1 MQRQGVCSKY
11 SVLKYSMH
19 IYVYIYTHIHINA
32 HMHIYIQIHT
42 YTHIHIYQYMH
53 TYTYMYTNTYT
64 YIYIYTHTL
73 IYIYIY
79 THTYIHTYTHTYSYI
94 YIYSCKH
101 SELDYLRKLTT
112 LASTHWGPNKMTNSI
127 MQMTFL
133 NAFHGDRLRSWLHC
147 HWNVIIGSDNGL
159 IPRRHQA
166 VAKF

>member
-32 HMHIYIQIHT
+32 HMHIYIYRYIHT
-42 YTHIHIYQYMH
+42 HIYIYINTCTHIPTCTQTRTH
-53 TYTYMYTNTYT
+53 T
-64 YIYIYTHTL
+64 YIYIHTL
-73 IYIYIY
+73 IYIYTY
-79 THTYIHTYTHTYSYI
+79 THIHTYIHTYILIPIHI
-94 YIYSCKH
+94 SCKH